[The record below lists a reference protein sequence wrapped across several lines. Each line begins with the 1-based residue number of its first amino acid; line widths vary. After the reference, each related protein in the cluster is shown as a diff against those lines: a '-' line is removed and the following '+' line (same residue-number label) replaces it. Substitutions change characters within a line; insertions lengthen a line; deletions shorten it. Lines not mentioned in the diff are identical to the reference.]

1 MAAITSAAQ
10 AAIAAAAPGESKENT
25 LYNKIRSL
33 ADLTHSS
40 GDGPFWH
47 AIQTVIGFYTQHP
60 HTSGLTEAQVSDKWF
75 WLPLDLFEW
84 RWGKEKLLSLFP
96 WWEFTHNTGS
106 HYTIVPDEYV
116 CPAERWKTCETTL
129 RQPTYHTMYNVPD
142 IESSEITYWD
152 VFGLDYAHPEVRDYI
167 SSRGCPTDLDDFV
180 YCWAADDRT
189 IARNPH
195 KWARRGITQH
205 IVTCTEKVSGITMK
219 QLMDA
224 APAKLVR
231 QATWNGKFYWNSNAC
246 PPRERVE
253 QNGDDLPIVVH
264 VTAPSWLH
272 NCPLHESGTIINRTW
287 KITGVPAGKKWM
299 IDVIWANLTPP
310 ERKVIQKIHK
320 TWLDWG
326 GDYDSYIE
334 YWLCIQLEH
343 NWGDCFTAESKDKV
357 KNLYINEASK
367 RICAVFKEK
376 HLWMLTPRTAKW

>member
-47 AIQTVIGFYTQHP
+47 ALQTVIGFYTQHP

-84 RWGKEKLLSLFP
+84 RWGKEKLLPLFP

-106 HYTIVPDEYV
+106 HYAIVSAEYA
-116 CPAERWKTCETTL
+116 CPAETIAIAETTL
-129 RQPTYHTMYNVPD
+129 RQPTYHNMYSVPNN
-142 IESSEITYWD
+142 SHKVTYWD
-152 VFGLDYAHPEVRDYI
+152 IFGWEHAHPEIADYI
-167 SSRGCPTDLDDFV
+167 KSRGCPTDLNDFI
-180 YCWAADDRT
+180 YCWAQDDRT
-189 IARNPH
+189 LLKNPY
-195 KWARRGITQH
+195 KWARRGLSQH
-205 IVTCTEKVSGITMK
+205 IVTITEEVSGITME
-219 QLMDA
+219 QLMDTT
-224 APAKLVR
+224 PAKLRR
-231 QATWNGKFYWNSNAC
+231 QATWEGKFYWSSNAC

-310 ERKVIQKIHK
+310 ERKVIQKMHK